1 MAYTVNKTNSS
12 ATPNSYTVQDS
23 ILNTQTDI
31 PFVGKGYAGYG
42 EVIAENFLHLLEN
55 FSNTTAPSKPIKGQL
70 WFDESEG
77 RLKVYN
83 GSSFNP
89 LGGARYQSSE
99 PASQTQGDLWI
110 DSDTG
115 QMYFYNGT
123 SNVLVGPPSST
134 GTTNGFTFET
144 IADSTDTNQNIT
156 NLYNDGNRI
165 AIISEDSFTPKSAI
179 SGFATITKG
188 INLSTAI
195 SGLKFT
201 GTATDS
207 DKLGG
212 VTVSSFLRGDENDT
226 TSGTLGVLND
236 TGLTVGIDNDLR
248 LLIESAGPTIQSII
262 QDADI
267 TFKVNDGGV
276 NTTVMTIDGATSRI
290 GIGNTSPTTK
300 LDVTGTINAT
310 AMTATEFTGIIHSTE
325 INVLANGSIIFE
337 GSTNDGYE
345 TTLQVV
351 DPTADRTITLP
362 NVTGTVV
369 TTGDTG
375 TVTSTMIADGT
386 IVNGDIADTTIRAA
400 KLNLSSDSVTVSTL
414 SDSKG
419 EIRSVPQLVKSSS
432 YDFISSDHGKHI
444 STTAGVTLNT
454 GIFTVG
460 QNVTVFNSSSS
471 SITITEGS
479 GVTIY
484 QAGTANTG
492 NRTLAQKGI
501 ATLFC
506 VGTNQFVITGGGLS

>member
-55 FSNTTAPSKPIKGQL
+55 FSNTSAPTKPIKGQL

-89 LGGARYQSSE
+89 LGGARYQSSA

-195 SGLKFT
+195 AGLKFT
-201 GTATDS
+201 GTATDADS
-207 DKLGG
+207 LGG
-212 VTVSSFLRGDENDT
+212 AAAANYLRSDSNDT

-236 TGLTVGIDNDLR
+236 TGLTVGANNDLR
-248 LLIESAGPTIQSII
+248 FLIESAGPTIQST
-262 QDADI
+262 QSDDDI

-276 NTTVMTIDGATSRI
+276 TTTVMTIDGATSRI

-300 LDVTGTINAT
+300 LDVTGTVNAT
-310 AMTATEFTGIIHSTE
+310 AFTGP
-325 INVLANGSIIFE
+325 LAG
-337 GSTNDGYE
+337 
-345 TTLQVV
+345 
-351 DPTADRTITLP
+351 
-362 NVTGTVV
+362 NVTGDVTGGTGSFTALTVTGTTISRTIRPSVDATYDLGTSSFGYNTVYAKATSAQYADLAENYETDDNYAVGTVV
-369 TTGDTG
+369 MVGGNKEVTASSFGKRAIGVVSENPAYLMNSTGKGQPIALKGRVKVRVNGHIVKGDEL
-375 TVTSTMIADGT
+375 IADNNGT
-386 IVNGDIADTTIRAA
+386 ARRVDANFKDKVFAIALEDNADTNAE
-400 KLNLSSDSVTVSTL
+400 NLIECIVL
-414 SDSKG
+414 
-419 EIRSVPQLVKSSS
+419 
-432 YDFISSDHGKHI
+432 
-444 STTAGVTLNT
+444 
-454 GIFTVG
+454 
-460 QNVTVFNSSSS
+460 
-471 SITITEGS
+471 
-479 GVTIY
+479 
-484 QAGTANTG
+484 
-492 NRTLAQKGI
+492 
-501 ATLFC
+501 
-506 VGTNQFVITGGGLS
+506 

>member
-31 PFVGKGYAGYG
+31 SFVGRGYAGYG

-55 FSNTTAPSKPIKGQL
+55 FSNSTAPTKPIKGQL

-89 LGGARYQSSE
+89 LGGARYQSSA

-195 SGLKFT
+195 AGLKFT
-201 GTATDS
+201 GTATDA
-207 DKLGG
+207 DALGG
-212 VTVSSFLRGDENDT
+212 VAAANYLRSDANDT
-226 TSGTLGVLND
+226 TSGTLGVIND
-236 TGLTVGIDNDLR
+236 TGLTVGANNDFR
-248 LLIESAGPTIQSII
+248 VLIEAAGPTIQST
-262 QDADI
+262 QSDDDI

-276 NTTVMTIDGATSRI
+276 TTTVMTIDGATSRI

-300 LDVTGTINAT
+300 LDVTGTVNAT
-310 AMTATEFTGIIHSTE
+310 AFTGPLT
-325 INVLANGSIIFE
+325 G
-337 GSTNDGYE
+337 
-345 TTLQVV
+345 
-351 DPTADRTITLP
+351 
-362 NVTGTVV
+362 NVTGDVTGGTGSFTSLTVTGTTISRTIRPSVDATYDLGTSSYGYNTVYAKATSAQYADLAENYETDDNYAVGTVV
-369 TTGDTG
+369 MVGGNREVTASSFGKRAIGVVSENPAYLMNSAGKGQPIALKGRVKVRVNGHISKGDEL
-375 TVTSTMIADGT
+375 IADNNGT
-386 IVNGDIADTTIRAA
+386 ARRVDANFKDKVFAIALEDNADTNTE
-400 KLNLSSDSVTVSTL
+400 NLIECIVL
-414 SDSKG
+414 
-419 EIRSVPQLVKSSS
+419 
-432 YDFISSDHGKHI
+432 
-444 STTAGVTLNT
+444 
-454 GIFTVG
+454 
-460 QNVTVFNSSSS
+460 
-471 SITITEGS
+471 
-479 GVTIY
+479 
-484 QAGTANTG
+484 
-492 NRTLAQKGI
+492 
-501 ATLFC
+501 
-506 VGTNQFVITGGGLS
+506 